1 MIALIKGIA
10 SLSRNLAGVISAM
23 ALLLLCFE
31 VVTRYF
37 FPSYLPDWSAEIVIY
52 LVVWALFLAAGEL
65 VLEGKHIHADLIV
78 DRLPPKAKWSLA
90 ILASIAGLGFSVLFL
105 WYGYE
110 VVAFAHMIGE
120 EGESSLRFPKYLYYL
135 ALPVGMA
142 MQCLGYLVRIYVQ
155 ISGLEEQPSVSV
167 QGAE

>member
-1 MIALIKGIA
+1 MITLITTIA
-10 SLSRNLAGVISAM
+10 KLSRNLAGVISAV

-37 FPSYLPDWSAEIVIY
+37 MPSLLPDWSAEIVIY

-78 DRLPPKAKWSLA
+78 DRLPAKLKWGLA
-90 ILASIAGLGFSVLFL
+90 VLASAAGLGFSMLFL

-120 EGESSLRFPKYLYYL
+120 EGESSLRFPKYIYYL

-155 ISGLEEQPSVSV
+155 VTELESRHSANEER
-167 QGAE
+167 A